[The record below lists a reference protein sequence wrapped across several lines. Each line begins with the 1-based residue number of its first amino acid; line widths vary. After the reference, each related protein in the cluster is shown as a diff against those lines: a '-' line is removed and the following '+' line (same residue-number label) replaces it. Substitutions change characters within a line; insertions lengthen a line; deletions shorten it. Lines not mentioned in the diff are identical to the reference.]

1 MFHLRRSLLF
11 AIPALLTASLA
22 SAGDLRPVTETE
34 RRMTSVPEAPNAPA
48 VVLFKKGT
56 LSMFDEK
63 TGRFSP
69 SFTVEVRRKIL
80 TEEGKKYGEALV
92 LHSKQSKLQDL
103 QGRTVLPDGREVPL
117 SKNAVFKRRLSRS
130 GKVFTTSIAFP
141 SVEVGAVL
149 DYRYRIRGASL
160 FSLDPWY
167 FQEEVPTLYSEVVYE
182 FPGNVLFRTYISD
195 PLKTGIQQGYSKDYR
210 TTPEG
215 HRVWASGRNLPAIPD
230 EPFGPPFEDLS
241 SWYLLAPTQVKIP
254 TKTVRFLESWATACD
269 LYGDDYE
276 KALKKSA
283 AARRRAQEVAGSGEP
298 RARAEAIYRF
308 VRDQIETEE
317 TSGVSLQDGAT
328 ADSVLAARRGDSAG
342 KALLLQSMLQA
353 SGFQARAVWAGDREN
368 GMHAMDFPNPGWFD
382 RVLVAVDLD
391 GQRIFLDPSD
401 RSLGFGRLAPSFEGM
416 TALLYDRANP
426 ETVKL
431 PETPYTAS
439 SRLAKVDLEIDAEGR
454 VTGKGSLTLTGHH
467 AWSRLRWKPTAEEA
481 AEAWK
486 KWLEESYREYTVS
499 AVQVRESVDE
509 QKVDVS
515 WSLAQREEEVLG
527 DEATLS
533 PSLPLGPVKQPFHAE
548 AASRVSPILFTY
560 ADRDEVELTVRWP
573 EGWDV
578 DKLPKQVRHDTAAGA
593 VLTTVEWADGA
604 RSLTYRRQF
613 DLKQRE
619 LARQQYP
626 MLQALFARA
635 EKTDAET
642 LVLLRK

>member
-1 MFHLRRSLLF
+1 MIQLRRSLLL
-11 AIPALLTASLA
+11 ALPALLLA
-22 SAGDLRPVTETE
+22 NLARAGELRPVTEME
-34 RRMTSVPEAPNAPA
+34 LRMTSVPEAPNAPA

-56 LSMFDEK
+56 FSMFDEK

-80 TEEGKKYGEALV
+80 TEEGKKYGQALV
-92 LHSKQSKLQDL
+92 LHSKHSKLQDL

-117 SKNAVFKRRLSRS
+117 PKDAVFKRRLSRS
-130 GKVFTTSIAFP
+130 EKLFTTSIAFP

-160 FSLDPWY
+160 FALDPWY

-182 FPGNVLFRTYISD
+182 FPGYVLFRTYISD
-195 PLKTGIQQGYSKDYR
+195 PLKTGIQQGYTKDY
-210 TTPEG
+210 TMVPEG
-215 HRVWASGRNLPAIPD
+215 HRVWALGRNLPAIPD

-241 SWYLLAPTQVKIP
+241 SWYLLGPTQVKVP
-254 TKTVRFLESWATACD
+254 AKTFRYLESWATVCD
-269 LYGDDYE
+269 LFGDDYE

-283 AARRRAQEVAGSGEP
+283 AARRRAQEVAGPGDP

-317 TSGVSLQDGAT
+317 GFGVGLQDGVT

-353 SGFQARAVWAGDREN
+353 SGIPARAVWAGDREN
-368 GMHAMDFPNPGWFD
+368 GRQAMDFPNPGWFD

-391 GQRIFLDPSD
+391 GQRTFLDPSD
-401 RSLGFGRLAPSFEGM
+401 RSLAFGRLSPGVEG
-416 TALLYDRANP
+416 TPALLYDRAEP
-426 ETVKL
+426 EIVKL
-431 PETPYTAS
+431 PEIPYTDNR
-439 SRLAKVDLEIDAEGR
+439 RLARVDLEVGADGR
-454 VTGKGSLTLTGHH
+454 VTGKGSLTLTGHR
-467 AWSRLRWKPTAEEA
+467 AWSRLHWKPSAAEA
-481 AEAWK
+481 TEAWK

-499 AVQVRESVDE
+499 GVEVKESVDE
-509 QKVDVS
+509 QKVEVF

-548 AASRVSPILFTY
+548 AASRVSPILFDY
-560 ADRDEVELTVRWP
+560 ADRAEVELTVRWP

-593 VLTTVEWADGA
+593 VLSTVEWADGA

-613 DLKQRE
+613 DVKQRE
-619 LARQQYP
+619 LGKQHYP

>member
-1 MFHLRRSLLF
+1 MTQLRRSLLLALPMLLLATF
-11 AIPALLTASLA
+11 AG
-22 SAGDLRPVTETE
+22 AGELRPVSEAE
-34 RRMTSVPEAPNAPA
+34 LRMTSVPEAPNAPA

-56 LSMFDEK
+56 FSMFDEK

-80 TEEGKKYGEALV
+80 TEEGKKYGEVQLI
-92 LHSKQSKLQDL
+92 HGRHSKLQNL
-103 QGRTVLPDGREVPL
+103 EGRTVLPDGREVPL
-117 SKNAVFKRRLSRS
+117 PKDSVFKRRLSRS
-130 GKVFTTSIAFP
+130 EKVFTTSIAFP
-141 SVEVGAVL
+141 AVEVGAVL

-160 FSLDPWY
+160 FSLDPWH
-167 FQEEVPTLYSEVVYE
+167 FQEEVPTLYSEVIYE
-182 FPGNVLFRTYISD
+182 FPGDVLFRAYLSD
-195 PLKTGIQQGYSKDYR
+195 PLKTGIQQGYTKDYR

-215 HRVWASGRNLPAIPD
+215 HRVWAAGRNLPAISD
-230 EPFGPPFEDLS
+230 EPFAPPFEDLS
-241 SWYLLAPTQVKIP
+241 SWYLLAPISVKIP
-254 TKTVRFLESWATACD
+254 TKTVRFLESWATVCD
-269 LYGDDYE
+269 LFGDDYE

-283 AARRRAQEVAGSGEP
+283 AARRRAQEIASSGAP
-298 RARAEAIYRF
+298 RARAEAVYRF

-317 TSGVSLQDGAT
+317 RPGVDLQDGAT

-353 SGFQARAVWAGDREN
+353 SGIQARAVWAGERES
-368 GMHAMDFPNPGWFD
+368 GLHAMDFPNPGWFD
-382 RVLVAVDLD
+382 HVLVAADLE
-391 GQRIFLDPSD
+391 GQRVFLDPSD
-401 RSLGFGRLAPSFEGM
+401 RSLAFGRLAPSLEGM
-416 TALLYDRANP
+416 PALLYDRANP
-426 ETVKL
+426 EIVKL
-431 PETPYTAS
+431 PETPYTDS
-439 SRLAKVDLEIDAEGR
+439 RRLAKVDLELDGEGR
-454 VTGKGSLTLTGHH
+454 VTGKGSLTLTGHR
-467 AWSRLRWKPTAEEA
+467 AWDRLLWKPSAAET

-486 KWLEESYREYTVS
+486 KWLEESYGEYTVS
-499 AVQVRESVDE
+499 DVRVQESVDE
-509 QKVDVS
+509 QKVEVA

-527 DEATLS
+527 DEAALS

-548 AASRVSPILFTY
+548 AASRLSPILFAY

-619 LARQQYP
+619 LGKQHYP
-626 MLQALFARA
+626 MVQALFARA
-635 EKTDAET
+635 EKSDAET